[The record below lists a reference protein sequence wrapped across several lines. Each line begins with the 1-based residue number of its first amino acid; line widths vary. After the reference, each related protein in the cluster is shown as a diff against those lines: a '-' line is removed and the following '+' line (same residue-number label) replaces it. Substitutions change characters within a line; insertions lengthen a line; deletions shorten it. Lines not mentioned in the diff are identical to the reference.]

1 MNKMSLGGLLIVGG
15 IAYLGYVYFKKNK
28 PMLSTTQQKELSAL
42 SANLATSADKIDKPI
57 RYNQPLV
64 QSNPYT
70 PPSFAQVDYTSLT
83 DQQKKDLAVAVNQ
96 ACSSCSQI
104 KDLGTDEIA
113 RNIQNADFSNIKIV

>member
-1 MNKMSLGGLLIVGG
+1 MNKMSLGVLLIVGG

-28 PMLSTTQQKELSAL
+28 PKLSATQQKELAAL

-57 RYNQPLV
+57 RYNQPLA

-83 DQQKKDLAVAVNQ
+83 DQQKKDL
-96 ACSSCSQI
+96 
-104 KDLGTDEIA
+104 GTDEIE